1 MSLKLTKLQELQ
13 QELLAYGE
21 ECRRL
26 RTIAGRA
33 VQRSG
38 QIDVE
43 RIRRQALED
52 RERLEARINDLEREI
67 GGQVIGQRDR
77 DNRLTEV

>member
-13 QELLAYGE
+13 QELLVYGE

-33 VQRSG
+33 IQRSG
-38 QIDVE
+38 EIDVE

-52 RERLEARINDLEREI
+52 RERLEARINDLEREVE
-67 GGQVIGQRDR
+67 GQVIGQRDR